1 MKKQL
6 LYSLA
11 VMASLALAACNGDYD
26 DWASPQSNPQEQ
38 SAAAYGV
45 TLSAGPNAVSVMPV
59 ANDSLHLVT
68 MSSNNENIT
77 GYTLQKLN
85 IVVGDAVL
93 PIYGAIVDRDIVVS
107 ATVLDELLWKNAN
120 TRKTTK
126 YDFKVQVQLGVN
138 LANGD
143 AVVLQ
148 GESTGTLT
156 TDPTP
161 AEDANG
167 YFMLGD
173 FNENYVN
180 GGTWKLEQPIHM
192 TKKGNGV
199 YEAVVE
205 TRNEDDNWFKFYAG
219 SNYDAADWDKVNAG
233 QMGCQ
238 VNGDKATP
246 NFVVWSGDKFPVQTP
261 VIAGKGKWKV
271 TLDVLNMTYKVEK
284 YSTELYLT
292 GSNYNW
298 GSTAADWKKL
308 TLVHSTDNVFWTIM
322 YLHANEEIK
331 FAPQAGWG
339 DDFAQEATLIDNAN
353 AGATAPGNIKI
364 GNAGWY
370 LLKVTTGTD
379 KTVEFLSPDIYLMG
393 DAAGEW
399 AINSSHKFTVPTT
412 EDGEFVSPAFL
423 SNSEVRM
430 CVSIG
435 YDWWKTEFI
444 VTAAGNIEFRGNGDD
459 QARVNVTAG
468 QKAYLNFKNGTGR
481 YQ

>member
-1 MKKQL
+1 MKKQI
-6 LYSLA
+6 LYGFAVLA
-11 VMASLALAACNGDYD
+11 GFILASCNGDYD
-26 DWASPQSNPQEQ
+26 DWASPQSHQQEK

-45 TLSAGPNAVSVMPV
+45 TVSRGANAVSVMPV
-59 ANDSLHLVT
+59 DNDSLQLIT
-68 MSSNNENIT
+68 FSSSDKNIT
-77 GYTLQKLN
+77 GYTLRKLY
-85 IVVGDAVL
+85 IVTGNDTLTIEGSIVGNN
-93 PIYGAIVDRDIVVS
+93 IVVS
-107 ATVLDELLWKNAN
+107 ASALDDALWKNAG

-126 YDFKVQVQLGVN
+126 YDFKVVTEFGAN

-143 AVVLQ
+143 AVALT
-148 GESTGTLT
+148 GESTGSLT

-173 FNENYVN
+173 FVENTVS
-180 GGTWKLEQPIHM
+180 GETWKLTKPINM
-192 TKKGNGV
+192 NSKGNGI

-205 TRNEDDNWFKFYAG
+205 TTKEGDNWFKFYGRSHYSAT
-219 SNYDAADWDKVNAG
+219 DWDEVNSA

-238 VNGDKATP
+238 ENGDKTTP
-246 NFVVWSGDKFPVQTP
+246 NFIIWSGDKYTVQTP
-261 VIAGKGKWKV
+261 VISGKGKWKV
-271 TLDVLNMTYKVEK
+271 TLDAVNMIYKVEK

-298 GSTAADWKKL
+298 GAATTDWKKL
-308 TLVHSTDNVFWTIM
+308 TIVHSTENVFWTII

-339 DDFAQEATLIDNAN
+339 DDFGTEATIVDN
-353 AGATAPGNIKI
+353 AGAGAGGTGNIKI
-364 GNAGWY
+364 ANAGWY
-370 LLKVTTGTD
+370 LLKVTAGSN
-379 KTVEFLSPDIYLMG
+379 KTVEFLKPDVYLMG

-399 AINSSHKFTVPTT
+399 AIADSHKFSVPTT
-412 EDGEFVSPAFL
+412 ENGEFVSPQFAQ
-423 SNSEVRM
+423 NAEVRM

-444 VTAAGNIEFRGNGDD
+444 VTADGKIDYRGNGDD
-459 QARVNVTAG
+459 QARVNVIAG
-468 QKAYLNFKNGTGR
+468 QKAYLNFKTGTGR